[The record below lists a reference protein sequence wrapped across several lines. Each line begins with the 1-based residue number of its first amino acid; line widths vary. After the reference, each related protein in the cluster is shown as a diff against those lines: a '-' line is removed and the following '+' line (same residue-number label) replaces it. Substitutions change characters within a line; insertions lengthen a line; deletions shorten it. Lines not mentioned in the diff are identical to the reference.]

1 MNYIHFVFFF
11 FSTKKYF
18 KGKKLI
24 TSSNLL
30 YKLWHFSV
38 TKKKKANIGL
48 SLISI
53 SGLSFLNL
61 FLTVC
66 PFPYYLIML
75 PCDCE
80 LSMGPGW
87 LSHHFEFILE
97 AATGRNK
104 NLGQQLLVKIFLPV
118 SWIIQSPV
126 PLSPDYHNHSNS
138 AWIRTG
144 RTIILKARSSKKM
157 FRKCT
162 SSKL

>member
-1 MNYIHFVFFF
+1 MPPKSCFQRTADNPGGKSLRNIQDTGHSLISKDILFLPYRVNYIIKLELHTFRFCFFF
-11 FSTKKYF
+11 QQKSISRAKNSLLLQTYF
-18 KGKKLI
+18 ISCDIFQLQ
-24 TSSNLL
+24 
-30 YKLWHFSV
+30 
-38 TKKKKANIGL
+38 KKKKANIGL

-118 SWIIQSPV
+118 S
-126 PLSPDYHNHSNS
+126 
-138 AWIRTG
+138 
-144 RTIILKARSSKKM
+144 
-157 FRKCT
+157 
-162 SSKL
+162 

>member
-1 MNYIHFVFFF
+1 MNYIHFIF

-38 TKKKKANIGL
+38 TKKKANIGL

-66 PFPYYLIML
+66 PFPYYLITL

-80 LSMGPGW
+80 LSTRPGW

-97 AATGRNK
+97 AATRRNK

-126 PLSPDYHNHSNS
+126 PLSPDYHNHSNT

-144 RTIILKARSSKKM
+144 RTIILKAWSSKKM